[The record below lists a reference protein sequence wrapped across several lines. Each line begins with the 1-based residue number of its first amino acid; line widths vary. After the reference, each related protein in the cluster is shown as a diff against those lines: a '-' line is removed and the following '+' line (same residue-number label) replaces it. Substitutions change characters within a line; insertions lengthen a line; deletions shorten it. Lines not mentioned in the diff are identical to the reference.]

1 MLFNLWVHVIRVS
14 HARILKHQKE
24 WRRKKETIQIAKI
37 SGQYSGLYIGKF
49 IHIIFQRK
57 SQDTFA
63 INACLLSFGMSTRC
77 KFSAYSGIVKGVNQ
91 LQVRHLV
98 LQLKTQSLRELSL
111 CDWCELI
118 VSLSVEYVLEL
129 YRVRMKARGFTWKG
143 SPVLPLIRPLQWRYT
158 VSVCLH
164 TECQHYFWSLSS
176 LH

>member
-1 MLFNLWVHVIRVS
+1 MEYLIPESSNTKKSKGVQR
-14 HARILKHQKE
+14 KHYRSQRSVVNME
-24 WRRKKETIQIAKI
+24 SFI
-37 SGQYSGLYIGKF
+37 SGKI

-77 KFSAYSGIVKGVNQ
+77 KFSAYSGIVKGVIQ

-98 LQLKTQSLRELSL
+98 LQLKTQTLGALDL

-129 YRVRMKARGFTWKG
+129 YRVRMKAR
-143 SPVLPLIRPLQWRYT
+143 VLRERGP
-158 VSVCLH
+158 
-164 TECQHYFWSLSS
+164 LSS
-176 LH
+176 R

>member
-1 MLFNLWVHVIRVS
+1 MLESSNIKKS
-14 HARILKHQKE
+14 E
-24 WRRKKETIQIAKI
+24 GERRKQYR
-37 SGQYSGLYIGKF
+37 SQRLVHGQYSGLYIGKF

-77 KFSAYSGIVKGVNQ
+77 KFSAYSGIVKGVIQ
-91 LQVRHLV
+91 IQVRHLV

-143 SPVLPLIRPLQWRYT
+143 SPVLPLIRPLQWRYM

>member
-1 MLFNLWVHVIRVS
+1 MLESSNS
-14 HARILKHQKE
+14 KKSKGE
-24 WRRKKETIQIAKI
+24 RRKRYRSQR
-37 SGQYSGLYIGKF
+37 SVHGQYSGLYIGKF

-77 KFSAYSGIVKGVNQ
+77 KFSAYSGIVKGVIQ

-143 SPVLPLIRPLQWRYT
+143 SPVLPLIRPLQWRYM